1 MKSTSEDKYNM
12 KKQTRSLL
20 EELESISQTHDTKHI
35 IERRA
40 NNLIASAIHL
50 MEVIERNFTP
60 EQSAILEKKL
70 LIAIKNRDQSKFS
83 NSLKRASDEN

>member
-1 MKSTSEDKYNM
+1 M

-20 EELESISQTHDTKHI
+20 EELETISQRDTKHI
-35 IERRA
+35 IESRA

-60 EQSAILEKKL
+60 EQSSILEKKL
-70 LIAIKNRDQSKFS
+70 LIAIKNRDQSKFA
-83 NSLKRASDEN
+83 NSLKRSKGSE

>member
-1 MKSTSEDKYNM
+1 M

-20 EELESISQTHDTKHI
+20 EELESISRTRDTKHI
-35 IERRA
+35 IENRA

-83 NSLKRASDEN
+83 NSLKRSSDQE